1 MGPRPSN
8 QALAALTTQPH
19 PPDFLSIDRL
29 LYAPWVPSLGRNV
42 DRVVGS
48 LSRLLHLRQAR
59 QNTLADL
66 LPYLGAPLGD
76 LLPTPTAPT
85 DVARWRVLSP
95 RPSRSGAAVLEHL
108 EWKSEHI
115 PIVASY
121 RARHQGEYVR
131 NQTASARWRHAPE
144 PGRRRALIYVH
155 GWLEPFQLRALFLPH
170 LQRAI
175 GVDVLDVELPFHGH
189 RCPKGA
195 LFHGELF
202 WTGDLVRS
210 FEALRQSCIDVR
222 TLVAWLRAQGY
233 TEVGVIGASLGGA
246 IAMTLACAP
255 PIPDFIIPIIG
266 HLQLADVVENAPI
279 FWRMKAD
286 LERFGLDVGRRR
298 EIFDQFRASGPA
310 PLVPRE
316 RQLWIMARDDQY
328 MSAEAVVRQWRE
340 WGEPPIEWI
349 DGGHMTLALHL
360 PLVIALVRNFY
371 RGLGVASP

>member
-1 MGPRPSN
+1 MQGE
-8 QALAALTTQPH
+8 
-19 PPDFLSIDRL
+19 
-29 LYAPWVPSLGRNV
+29 
-42 DRVVGS
+42 RVLIGTVFEGILQKES
-48 LSRLLHLRQAR
+48 GVQTLRRCHARHTVTRYSRQDVIRILHLHAR
-59 QNTLADL
+59 Q
-66 LPYLGAPLGD
+66 
-76 LLPTPTAPT
+76 
-85 DVARWRVLSP
+85 LSAWE
-95 RPSRSGAAVLEHL
+95 RAGLITS
-108 EWKSEHI
+108 SEH
-115 PIVASY
+115 Y
-121 RARHQGEYVR
+121 
-131 NQTASARWRHAPE
+131 
-144 PGRRRALIYVH
+144 
-155 GWLEPFQLRALFLPH
+155 
-170 LQRAI
+170 
-175 GVDVLDVELPFHGH
+175 
-189 RCPKGA
+189 
-195 LFHGELF
+195 
-202 WTGDLVRS
+202 S

-255 PIPDFIIPIIG
+255 PIPDFIVPIIG

-286 LERFGLDVGRRR
+286 LERFGLGVGRRR

-328 MSAEAVVRQWRE
+328 MSAEAVLRQWHE

-371 RGLGVASP
+371 RGLGAASP